1 VTVGRDEVD
10 RIVADWRREQPDLD
24 LSPLEVLSRVTRLAR
39 HLDRDRRAAFA
50 ALGLDLGE
58 FDVLAALRRG
68 GEPYEASPGS
78 LSAATMVTSGTMTT
92 RLDKLETRGLVARRT
107 DPDDG
112 RAVIV
117 RLTPQ
122 GRTVVDGALA
132 GLLAREQALL
142 GGLDAA
148 EQHTL
153 AALLRRV
160 LSPLDGPAA
169 SA

>member
-1 VTVGRDEVD
+1 
-10 RIVADWRREQPDLD
+10 
-24 LSPLEVLSRVTRLAR
+24 
-39 HLDRDRRAAFA
+39 
-50 ALGLDLGE
+50 
-58 FDVLAALRRG
+58 
-68 GEPYEASPGS
+68 
-78 LSAATMVTSGTMTT
+78 MVTSGTMTT

-169 SA
+169 LA